1 MKKIY
6 KHKGYYNGIDAVLNC
21 DLPPQAV
28 ITNINND
35 NGNFFTCE
43 DDWTDDEQHLID
55 IDGRIDGNIIIVDS
69 VREICKNAP
78 FDLLL
83 TQDLSN
89 EYVDVWEFSH
99 TED

>member
-28 ITNINND
+28 INNINND

-43 DDWTDDEQHLID
+43 DDWIDDEQSLID
-55 IDGRIDGNIIIVDS
+55 IGGRLDGNIIIVDS

-78 FDLLL
+78 FDLLMA
-83 TQDLSN
+83 QDLSN